1 MCFSA
6 TISYIAATVLV
17 PTGLYA
23 IHLARRLPNPWRLLA
38 VTPLFFGLQQA
49 CEARVWQMVGAGESA
64 RAISFALGF
73 HFFSHFLWLWWI
85 PLLSCLIET
94 RVRRR
99 RLFAGVALFG
109 FITGGVVYSALLL
122 HPEWL
127 SVQIEG
133 HSLVYAVSS
142 PVRGPVHLP
151 FPASALYGLIILV
164 PLLGASHRHIRIFGG
179 LVAFSIA
186 VASAVW
192 GYAFV
197 SVWCFFAAALSLYL
211 VFILQEH
218 RSRQGDPLAATGQ

>member
-6 TISYIAATVLV
+6 TISYVAAAVLV

-23 IHLARRLPNPWRLLA
+23 IHLARRLPQPWWVMA
-38 VTPLFFGLQQA
+38 ATPVFFGIQQA
-49 CEARVWQMVGAGESA
+49 CEARVWQLVGAGEA
-64 RAISFALGF
+64 PGAVSFALGF

-85 PLLSCLIET
+85 PLASCLIEPGA
-94 RVRRR
+94 RRR

-109 FITGGVVYSALLL
+109 FIAGGVVYSALLL

-127 SVQIEG
+127 SVQVEG
-133 HSLVYAVSS
+133 HSLVYTVSS
-142 PVRGPVHLP
+142 PIRGPVRLP

-164 PLLGASHRHIRIFGG
+164 PLLGSSHRQVRIFGG

-186 VASAVW
+186 VTSAAW

-211 VFILQEH
+211 VLILREH
-218 RSRQGDPLAATGQ
+218 RARRDNALEVTG